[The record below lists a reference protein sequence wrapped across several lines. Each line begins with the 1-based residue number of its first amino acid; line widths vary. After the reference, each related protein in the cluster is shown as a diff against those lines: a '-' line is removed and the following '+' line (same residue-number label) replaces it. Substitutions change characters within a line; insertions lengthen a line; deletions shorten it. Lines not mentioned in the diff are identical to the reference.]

1 MGAEASASTYA
12 ESRAEKPS
20 PEVAVSQGEKGI
32 YMPNMGLA
40 LPGSTTSCG

>member
-1 MGAEASASTYA
+1 MGAEVSASTYP

-20 PEVAVSQGEKGI
+20 LEGDASQGEKGI

-40 LPGSTTSCG
+40 LLGPTTSCG